1 MFSILGM
8 INSYIGYFNMNAT
21 LKNRI
26 YTVVGGVGNFYLLYV
41 AYRFFANGFIV
52 RGLLFILAFLA
63 LLYFTYLNILYFF
76 TEDRVSK
83 LDISPKVEKMLGV
96 KIPDTRAA
104 ENAGVAPGFM
114 QTNGI
119 FKDEE
124 FLPSTLRTNH
134 KQREN
139 LQKVVAQLEQVGYLQ
154 LDFGGK
160 DKELFKKALSFVLK
174 WEGGYVNDPNDKGGA
189 TNKGITQGTYNGW
202 LVSRGLQRKDVKF
215 ISQSEVEEI
224 YFKNYWL
231 KAGCDKMSRKFA
243 VLAFD
248 TAVNMG
254 VGRVQEFLRA
264 AQWKDPEKFIK
275 ARESKYREFA
285 NYGNQ
290 KIFLKGWLNRLN
302 ALRTFVNSL
311 S

>member
-26 YTVVGGVGNFYLLYV
+26 YTIVGGVGNFYLLYV

-83 LDISPKVEKMLGV
+83 FDISPKVEKMLGV

-104 ENAGVAPGFM
+104 ENAGVASGFM

-154 LDFGGK
+154 LDFGGAK
-160 DKELFKKALSFVLK
+160 DKELFKKAKSGDRFFALNEPVALPYYELREVNGKLLVYGGVNQIERQELGEVTQVGLLRGIEALKRYRLSLAAVALT
-174 WEGGYVNDPNDKGGA
+174 GGPY
-189 TNKGITQGTYNGW
+189 
-202 LVSRGLQRKDVKF
+202 
-215 ISQSEVEEI
+215 
-224 YFKNYWL
+224 
-231 KAGCDKMSRKFA
+231 KFA
-243 VLAFD
+243 GRSTMMQKDEPYRLEIQIAYRPKEEESAHLGSEIREDIERVKKAD
-248 TAVNMG
+248 ETA
-254 VGRVQEFLRA
+254 EISLRRRRD
-264 AQWKDPEKFIK
+264 K
-275 ARESKYREFA
+275 
-285 NYGNQ
+285 
-290 KIFLKGWLNRLN
+290 
-302 ALRTFVNSL
+302 
-311 S
+311 

>member
-26 YTVVGGVGNFYLLYV
+26 YTIVGGVGNFYLLYV

-104 ENAGVAPGFM
+104 ENAGVASGFM

-124 FLPSTLRTNH
+124 VLPSTLRTNH

-154 LDFGGK
+154 LDFGGAK
-160 DKELFKKALSFVLK
+160 DKELFKKAKSGDRFFALNEPVALPYYELREVNGKLLVYGGVNQIERQELGEVTQVGLLRGIEALKRYRLSLAAVALT
-174 WEGGYVNDPNDKGGA
+174 GGPY
-189 TNKGITQGTYNGW
+189 
-202 LVSRGLQRKDVKF
+202 
-215 ISQSEVEEI
+215 
-224 YFKNYWL
+224 
-231 KAGCDKMSRKFA
+231 KFA
-243 VLAFD
+243 GRSTMVQKDEPYRLEIQIAYRPKEEKSAHLGSEIRED
-248 TAVNMG
+248 IERVKKADETA
-254 VGRVQEFLRA
+254 EISLRRRRD
-264 AQWKDPEKFIK
+264 K
-275 ARESKYREFA
+275 
-285 NYGNQ
+285 
-290 KIFLKGWLNRLN
+290 
-302 ALRTFVNSL
+302 
-311 S
+311 

>member
-26 YTVVGGVGNFYLLYV
+26 YTIVGGVGNFYLLYV

-104 ENAGVAPGFM
+104 ENAGVASGFM

-154 LDFGGK
+154 LDFGGAK
-160 DKELFKKALSFVLK
+160 DKELFKKAKSGDRFFALNEPVALPYYELREVNGKLLVYGGVNQIERQELGEVTQVGLLRGIEALKRYRLSLAAVALT
-174 WEGGYVNDPNDKGGA
+174 GGPY
-189 TNKGITQGTYNGW
+189 
-202 LVSRGLQRKDVKF
+202 
-215 ISQSEVEEI
+215 
-224 YFKNYWL
+224 
-231 KAGCDKMSRKFA
+231 KFA
-243 VLAFD
+243 GRSTMMQKDEPYRLEIQIAYRPKEEESAHLGSEIREDIERVKKAD
-248 TAVNMG
+248 ETA
-254 VGRVQEFLRA
+254 EISLRRRRD
-264 AQWKDPEKFIK
+264 K
-275 ARESKYREFA
+275 
-285 NYGNQ
+285 
-290 KIFLKGWLNRLN
+290 
-302 ALRTFVNSL
+302 
-311 S
+311 

>member
-26 YTVVGGVGNFYLLYV
+26 YTIVGGVGNFYLLYV

-83 LDISPKVEKMLGV
+83 IDISPKVEKMLGV

-104 ENAGVAPGFM
+104 ENAGVASGFM

-154 LDFGGK
+154 LDFGGAK
-160 DKELFKKALSFVLK
+160 DKELFKKAKSGDRFFALNEPVALPYYELREANGKLLVYGGVNQIERQELGEVTQVGLLRGIEALKRYRLSLAAVALT
-174 WEGGYVNDPNDKGGA
+174 GGPY
-189 TNKGITQGTYNGW
+189 
-202 LVSRGLQRKDVKF
+202 
-215 ISQSEVEEI
+215 
-224 YFKNYWL
+224 
-231 KAGCDKMSRKFA
+231 KFA
-243 VLAFD
+243 GRSTMMQKDEPYRLEIQIAYRPKEEESAHLGSEIREDIERVKKAD
-248 TAVNMG
+248 ETA
-254 VGRVQEFLRA
+254 EISLRRRRD
-264 AQWKDPEKFIK
+264 K
-275 ARESKYREFA
+275 
-285 NYGNQ
+285 
-290 KIFLKGWLNRLN
+290 
-302 ALRTFVNSL
+302 
-311 S
+311 

>member
-26 YTVVGGVGNFYLLYV
+26 YTIVGGVGNFYLLYV

-160 DKELFKKALSFVLK
+160 DKELFKKAKSGDRFFALNEPVALPYYELREVNGKLLVYGGINQIERQELGEVTQVGLLRGIEALKRYRLSLAAAALT
-174 WEGGYVNDPNDKGGA
+174 GGPYKFAGRSTMMQKDEPYKLEIQIA
-189 TNKGITQGTYNGW
+189 YRPKEEELSH
-202 LVSRGLQRKDVKF
+202 LVSEIREDIEQVKR
-215 ISQSEVEEI
+215 S
-224 YFKNYWL
+224 
-231 KAGCDKMSRKFA
+231 AAATDK
-243 VLAFD
+243 
-248 TAVNMG
+248 T
-254 VGRVQEFLRA
+254 LRRRRD
-264 AQWKDPEKFIK
+264 K
-275 ARESKYREFA
+275 
-285 NYGNQ
+285 
-290 KIFLKGWLNRLN
+290 
-302 ALRTFVNSL
+302 
-311 S
+311 

>member
-26 YTVVGGVGNFYLLYV
+26 YTIVGGVGNFYLLYV

-104 ENAGVAPGFM
+104 ENAGVASGFM
-114 QTNGI
+114 RTNGI

-154 LDFGGK
+154 LDFGGAK
-160 DKELFKKALSFVLK
+160 DKELFKKAKSGDRFFALNEPVALPYYELREVNGKLLVYGGVNQIERQELGEVTQVGLLRGIEALKRYRLSLAAVALT
-174 WEGGYVNDPNDKGGA
+174 GGPY
-189 TNKGITQGTYNGW
+189 
-202 LVSRGLQRKDVKF
+202 
-215 ISQSEVEEI
+215 
-224 YFKNYWL
+224 
-231 KAGCDKMSRKFA
+231 KFA
-243 VLAFD
+243 GRSTMVQKDEPYRLEIQIAYRPKEEKSAHLGSEIRED
-248 TAVNMG
+248 IERVKKADETA
-254 VGRVQEFLRA
+254 EISLRRRRD
-264 AQWKDPEKFIK
+264 K
-275 ARESKYREFA
+275 
-285 NYGNQ
+285 
-290 KIFLKGWLNRLN
+290 
-302 ALRTFVNSL
+302 
-311 S
+311 

>member
-1 MFSILGM
+1 
-8 INSYIGYFNMNAT
+8 MNAT

-26 YTVVGGVGNFYLLYV
+26 YTIVGGVGNFYLLYV

-83 LDISPKVEKMLGV
+83 IDISPKVEKMLGV

-104 ENAGVAPGFM
+104 ENAGVASGFM

-124 FLPSTLRTNH
+124 VLPSTLRTNH

-154 LDFGGK
+154 LDFGGAK
-160 DKELFKKALSFVLK
+160 DKELFKKAKSGDRFFALNEPVALPYYELREVNGKLLVYGGVNQIERQELGEVTQVGLLRGIEALKRYRLSLAAVALT
-174 WEGGYVNDPNDKGGA
+174 GGPY
-189 TNKGITQGTYNGW
+189 
-202 LVSRGLQRKDVKF
+202 
-215 ISQSEVEEI
+215 
-224 YFKNYWL
+224 
-231 KAGCDKMSRKFA
+231 KFA
-243 VLAFD
+243 GRSTMMQKDEPYRLEIQIAYRPKEEESAHLGSEIREDIERVKKAD
-248 TAVNMG
+248 ETA
-254 VGRVQEFLRA
+254 EISLRRRRD
-264 AQWKDPEKFIK
+264 K
-275 ARESKYREFA
+275 
-285 NYGNQ
+285 
-290 KIFLKGWLNRLN
+290 
-302 ALRTFVNSL
+302 
-311 S
+311 

>member
-26 YTVVGGVGNFYLLYV
+26 YTIVGGVGNFYLLYV

-104 ENAGVAPGFM
+104 ENAGVASGFM

-154 LDFGGK
+154 LDFGGAK
-160 DKELFKKALSFVLK
+160 DKELFKKAKSGDRFFALNEPVALPYYELREVNGKLLVYGGVNQIERQELGEVTQVGLLRGIEALKRYRLSLAAVPLT
-174 WEGGYVNDPNDKGGA
+174 GGPY
-189 TNKGITQGTYNGW
+189 
-202 LVSRGLQRKDVKF
+202 
-215 ISQSEVEEI
+215 
-224 YFKNYWL
+224 
-231 KAGCDKMSRKFA
+231 KFA
-243 VLAFD
+243 GRSTMMQKDEPYRLEIQIAYRPKEEESAHLGSEIREDIERVKKAD
-248 TAVNMG
+248 ETA
-254 VGRVQEFLRA
+254 EISLRRRRD
-264 AQWKDPEKFIK
+264 K
-275 ARESKYREFA
+275 
-285 NYGNQ
+285 
-290 KIFLKGWLNRLN
+290 
-302 ALRTFVNSL
+302 
-311 S
+311 

>member
-26 YTVVGGVGNFYLLYV
+26 YTIVGGVGNFYLLYV

-83 LDISPKVEKMLGV
+83 IDISPKVEKMLGV

-104 ENAGVAPGFM
+104 ENAGVASGFM

-154 LDFGGK
+154 LDFGGAK
-160 DKELFKKALSFVLK
+160 DKELFKKAKSGDRFFALNEPVALPYYELREVNGKLLVYGGVNQIERQELGEVTQVGLLRGIEALKRYRLSLAAVALT
-174 WEGGYVNDPNDKGGA
+174 GGPY
-189 TNKGITQGTYNGW
+189 
-202 LVSRGLQRKDVKF
+202 
-215 ISQSEVEEI
+215 
-224 YFKNYWL
+224 
-231 KAGCDKMSRKFA
+231 KFA
-243 VLAFD
+243 GRSTMMQKDEPYRLEIQIAYRPKEEESAHLGSEIREDIERVKKAD
-248 TAVNMG
+248 ETA
-254 VGRVQEFLRA
+254 EISLRRRRD
-264 AQWKDPEKFIK
+264 K
-275 ARESKYREFA
+275 
-285 NYGNQ
+285 
-290 KIFLKGWLNRLN
+290 
-302 ALRTFVNSL
+302 
-311 S
+311 

>member
-1 MFSILGM
+1 
-8 INSYIGYFNMNAT
+8 MNAT

-26 YTVVGGVGNFYLLYV
+26 YTIVGGVGNFYLLYV

-104 ENAGVAPGFM
+104 ENAGVASGFM

-154 LDFGGK
+154 LDFGGAK
-160 DKELFKKALSFVLK
+160 DKELFKKAKSGDRFFALNEPVALPYYELREVNGKLLVYGGVNQIERQELGEVTQVGLLRGIEALKRYRLSLAAVALT
-174 WEGGYVNDPNDKGGA
+174 GGPY
-189 TNKGITQGTYNGW
+189 
-202 LVSRGLQRKDVKF
+202 
-215 ISQSEVEEI
+215 
-224 YFKNYWL
+224 
-231 KAGCDKMSRKFA
+231 KFA
-243 VLAFD
+243 GRSTMMQNDEPYRLEIQIAYRPKEEESAHLGSEIREDIERVKKAD
-248 TAVNMG
+248 ETA
-254 VGRVQEFLRA
+254 EISLRRRRD
-264 AQWKDPEKFIK
+264 K
-275 ARESKYREFA
+275 
-285 NYGNQ
+285 
-290 KIFLKGWLNRLN
+290 
-302 ALRTFVNSL
+302 
-311 S
+311 

>member
-26 YTVVGGVGNFYLLYV
+26 YTIVGGVGNFYLLYV

-104 ENAGVAPGFM
+104 ENAGVASGFM

-154 LDFGGK
+154 LDFGGAK
-160 DKELFKKALSFVLK
+160 DKELFKKAKSGDRFFALNEPVALPYYELREVNGKLLVYGGVNQIERQELGEVTQVGLLRGIEALKRYRLSLAAVALT
-174 WEGGYVNDPNDKGGA
+174 GGPY
-189 TNKGITQGTYNGW
+189 
-202 LVSRGLQRKDVKF
+202 
-215 ISQSEVEEI
+215 
-224 YFKNYWL
+224 
-231 KAGCDKMSRKFA
+231 KFA
-243 VLAFD
+243 GRSTMMQKDEPYRLEIQIAYRPKEEKSAHLGSEIREDIERVKKAD
-248 TAVNMG
+248 ETA
-254 VGRVQEFLRA
+254 EIFLRRRRD
-264 AQWKDPEKFIK
+264 K
-275 ARESKYREFA
+275 
-285 NYGNQ
+285 
-290 KIFLKGWLNRLN
+290 
-302 ALRTFVNSL
+302 
-311 S
+311 

>member
-26 YTVVGGVGNFYLLYV
+26 YTIVGGVGNFYLLYV

-104 ENAGVAPGFM
+104 ENAGVASGFM

-154 LDFGGK
+154 LDFGGAK
-160 DKELFKKALSFVLK
+160 DKELFKKAKSGDRFFALNEPVALPYYELHEVNGKLLVYGGVNQIERQELGEVTQVGLLRGIEALKRYRLSLAAVALT
-174 WEGGYVNDPNDKGGA
+174 GGPY
-189 TNKGITQGTYNGW
+189 
-202 LVSRGLQRKDVKF
+202 
-215 ISQSEVEEI
+215 
-224 YFKNYWL
+224 
-231 KAGCDKMSRKFA
+231 KFA
-243 VLAFD
+243 GRSTMVQKDEPYRLEIQIAYRPKEEKSAHLGSEIRED
-248 TAVNMG
+248 IERVKKADETA
-254 VGRVQEFLRA
+254 EISLRRRRD
-264 AQWKDPEKFIK
+264 K
-275 ARESKYREFA
+275 
-285 NYGNQ
+285 
-290 KIFLKGWLNRLN
+290 
-302 ALRTFVNSL
+302 
-311 S
+311 

>member
-1 MFSILGM
+1 
-8 INSYIGYFNMNAT
+8 MNAT

-26 YTVVGGVGNFYLLYV
+26 YTIVGGVGNFYLLYV

-104 ENAGVAPGFM
+104 ENAGVASGFM

-154 LDFGGK
+154 LDFGGAK
-160 DKELFKKALSFVLK
+160 DKELFKKAKSGDRFFALNEPVALPYYELREVNGKLLVYGGVNQIERQELGEVTQVGLLRGIEALKRYRLSLAAVALT
-174 WEGGYVNDPNDKGGA
+174 GGPY
-189 TNKGITQGTYNGW
+189 
-202 LVSRGLQRKDVKF
+202 
-215 ISQSEVEEI
+215 
-224 YFKNYWL
+224 
-231 KAGCDKMSRKFA
+231 KFA
-243 VLAFD
+243 GRSTMMQKDEPYRLGIQIAYRPKEEESAHLGSEIREDIERVKKAD
-248 TAVNMG
+248 ETA
-254 VGRVQEFLRA
+254 EISLRRRRD
-264 AQWKDPEKFIK
+264 K
-275 ARESKYREFA
+275 
-285 NYGNQ
+285 
-290 KIFLKGWLNRLN
+290 
-302 ALRTFVNSL
+302 
-311 S
+311 

>member
-26 YTVVGGVGNFYLLYV
+26 YTIVGGVGNFYLLYV

-104 ENAGVAPGFM
+104 ENAGVASGFM

-154 LDFGGK
+154 LDFGGAK
-160 DKELFKKALSFVLK
+160 DKELFKKAKSGDRFFALNEPVALPYYELREVNGKLLVYGGVNQIERQELGEVTQVGLLRGIEALKRYHLSLAAVALT
-174 WEGGYVNDPNDKGGA
+174 GGPY
-189 TNKGITQGTYNGW
+189 
-202 LVSRGLQRKDVKF
+202 
-215 ISQSEVEEI
+215 
-224 YFKNYWL
+224 
-231 KAGCDKMSRKFA
+231 KFA
-243 VLAFD
+243 GRSTMMQKDEPYRLEIRIAYRPKEEESAHLGSEIREDIERVKKAD
-248 TAVNMG
+248 ETA
-254 VGRVQEFLRA
+254 EISLRRRRD
-264 AQWKDPEKFIK
+264 K
-275 ARESKYREFA
+275 
-285 NYGNQ
+285 
-290 KIFLKGWLNRLN
+290 
-302 ALRTFVNSL
+302 
-311 S
+311 

>member
-26 YTVVGGVGNFYLLYV
+26 YTIVGGVGNFYLLYV

-96 KIPDTRAA
+96 KITDTRAA
-104 ENAGVAPGFM
+104 ENAGVASGFM

-154 LDFGGK
+154 LDFGGAK
-160 DKELFKKALSFVLK
+160 DKELFKKAKSGDRFFALNEPVALPYYELREVNGKLLVYGGVNQIERQELGEVTQVGLLRGIEALKRYRLSLAAVALT
-174 WEGGYVNDPNDKGGA
+174 GGPY
-189 TNKGITQGTYNGW
+189 
-202 LVSRGLQRKDVKF
+202 
-215 ISQSEVEEI
+215 
-224 YFKNYWL
+224 
-231 KAGCDKMSRKFA
+231 KFA
-243 VLAFD
+243 GRSTMMQKDEPYRLGIQIAYRPKEEESAHLGSEIREDIERVKKAD
-248 TAVNMG
+248 ETA
-254 VGRVQEFLRA
+254 EISLRRRRD
-264 AQWKDPEKFIK
+264 K
-275 ARESKYREFA
+275 
-285 NYGNQ
+285 
-290 KIFLKGWLNRLN
+290 
-302 ALRTFVNSL
+302 
-311 S
+311 

>member
-26 YTVVGGVGNFYLLYV
+26 YTIVGGVGNFYLLYV

-104 ENAGVAPGFM
+104 ENAGVASGFM

-154 LDFGGK
+154 LDFGGAK
-160 DKELFKKALSFVLK
+160 DKELFKKAKSGDRFFALNEPVALPYYELREVNGKLLVYGGVNQIERQELGEVTQVGLLRGIEALKRYRLSLAAVALT
-174 WEGGYVNDPNDKGGA
+174 GGPY
-189 TNKGITQGTYNGW
+189 
-202 LVSRGLQRKDVKF
+202 
-215 ISQSEVEEI
+215 
-224 YFKNYWL
+224 
-231 KAGCDKMSRKFA
+231 KFA
-243 VLAFD
+243 GRSTMMQKDEPYRLEIQIAYRPKEEESAHLGSEIREDIERVKKAD
-248 TAVNMG
+248 ETA
-254 VGRVQEFLRA
+254 E
-264 AQWKDPEKFIK
+264 I
-275 ARESKYREFA
+275 
-285 NYGNQ
+285 
-290 KIFLKGWLNRLN
+290 
-302 ALRTFVNSL
+302 SL
-311 S
+311 HRRRDK

>member
-1 MFSILGM
+1 
-8 INSYIGYFNMNAT
+8 MNAT

-26 YTVVGGVGNFYLLYV
+26 YTIVGGVGNFYLLYV

-104 ENAGVAPGFM
+104 ENAGVASGFM

-154 LDFGGK
+154 LDFGGAK
-160 DKELFKKALSFVLK
+160 DKELFKKAKSGDRFFALNEPVALPYYELREVNGKLLVYGGVNQIERQELGEVTQVGLLRGIEALKRYRLSLAAVALT
-174 WEGGYVNDPNDKGGA
+174 GGPY
-189 TNKGITQGTYNGW
+189 
-202 LVSRGLQRKDVKF
+202 
-215 ISQSEVEEI
+215 
-224 YFKNYWL
+224 
-231 KAGCDKMSRKFA
+231 KFA
-243 VLAFD
+243 GRSTMMQKDEPYRLEIQIAYRPKEEESAHLGSEIREDIERVKKAD
-248 TAVNMG
+248 ETA
-254 VGRVQEFLRA
+254 EISLRRRRD
-264 AQWKDPEKFIK
+264 K
-275 ARESKYREFA
+275 
-285 NYGNQ
+285 
-290 KIFLKGWLNRLN
+290 
-302 ALRTFVNSL
+302 
-311 S
+311 

>member
-26 YTVVGGVGNFYLLYV
+26 YTIVGGVGNFYLLYV

-104 ENAGVAPGFM
+104 ENAGVASGFM

-134 KQREN
+134 KQHEN

-154 LDFGGK
+154 LDFGGAK
-160 DKELFKKALSFVLK
+160 DKELFKKAKSGDRFFALNEPVALPYYELREVNGKLLVYGGVNQIERQELGEVTQVGLLRGIEALKRYRLSLAAVALT
-174 WEGGYVNDPNDKGGA
+174 GGPY
-189 TNKGITQGTYNGW
+189 
-202 LVSRGLQRKDVKF
+202 
-215 ISQSEVEEI
+215 
-224 YFKNYWL
+224 
-231 KAGCDKMSRKFA
+231 KFA
-243 VLAFD
+243 GRSTMVQKDEPYRLEIQIAYRPKEEKSAHLGSEIRED
-248 TAVNMG
+248 IERVKKADETA
-254 VGRVQEFLRA
+254 EISLRRRRD
-264 AQWKDPEKFIK
+264 K
-275 ARESKYREFA
+275 
-285 NYGNQ
+285 
-290 KIFLKGWLNRLN
+290 
-302 ALRTFVNSL
+302 
-311 S
+311 

>member
-26 YTVVGGVGNFYLLYV
+26 YTIVGGVGNFYLLYV

-83 LDISPKVEKMLGV
+83 IDISPKVEKMLGV

-104 ENAGVAPGFM
+104 ENAGVASGFM

-154 LDFGGK
+154 LDFGGAK
-160 DKELFKKALSFVLK
+160 DKELFKKAKSGDRFFALNEPVALPYYELREVNGKLLVYGGVNQIERQELGEVTQVGLLRGIEALKRYRLSLAAVALT
-174 WEGGYVNDPNDKGGA
+174 GGPY
-189 TNKGITQGTYNGW
+189 
-202 LVSRGLQRKDVKF
+202 
-215 ISQSEVEEI
+215 
-224 YFKNYWL
+224 
-231 KAGCDKMSRKFA
+231 KFA
-243 VLAFD
+243 GRSTMVQKDEPYRLEIQIAYRPKEEKSAHLGSEIRED
-248 TAVNMG
+248 IERVKKADETA
-254 VGRVQEFLRA
+254 EISLRRRRD
-264 AQWKDPEKFIK
+264 K
-275 ARESKYREFA
+275 
-285 NYGNQ
+285 
-290 KIFLKGWLNRLN
+290 
-302 ALRTFVNSL
+302 
-311 S
+311 

>member
-26 YTVVGGVGNFYLLYV
+26 YTIVGGVGNFYLLYV

-104 ENAGVAPGFM
+104 ENAGVASGFM

-154 LDFGGK
+154 LDFGGAK
-160 DKELFKKALSFVLK
+160 DKELFKKAKSGDRFFALNEPVALPYYELREVNGKLLVYGGVNQIERQELGEVTQVGLLRGIEALKRYRLSLAAVALT
-174 WEGGYVNDPNDKGGA
+174 GGPY
-189 TNKGITQGTYNGW
+189 
-202 LVSRGLQRKDVKF
+202 
-215 ISQSEVEEI
+215 
-224 YFKNYWL
+224 
-231 KAGCDKMSRKFA
+231 KFA
-243 VLAFD
+243 GRSTMMQKDEPYRLGIQIAYRPKEEKSAHLGSEIREDIERVKKAD
-248 TAVNMG
+248 ETA
-254 VGRVQEFLRA
+254 EISLRRRRD
-264 AQWKDPEKFIK
+264 K
-275 ARESKYREFA
+275 
-285 NYGNQ
+285 
-290 KIFLKGWLNRLN
+290 
-302 ALRTFVNSL
+302 
-311 S
+311 

>member
-26 YTVVGGVGNFYLLYV
+26 YTIVGGVGNFYLLYV

-83 LDISPKVEKMLGV
+83 IDISPKVEKMLGV

-104 ENAGVAPGFM
+104 ENAGVASGFM

-154 LDFGGK
+154 LDFGGAK
-160 DKELFKKALSFVLK
+160 DKELFKKAKSGDRFFALNEPVALPYYELREVNGKLLVYGGVNQIERQELGEVTQVGLLRGIEALKRYRLSLAAVALT
-174 WEGGYVNDPNDKGGA
+174 GGPY
-189 TNKGITQGTYNGW
+189 
-202 LVSRGLQRKDVKF
+202 
-215 ISQSEVEEI
+215 
-224 YFKNYWL
+224 
-231 KAGCDKMSRKFA
+231 KFA
-243 VLAFD
+243 GRSTMMQKDEPYRLEIQIAYRSKEEESAHLGSEIREDIERVKKAD
-248 TAVNMG
+248 ETA
-254 VGRVQEFLRA
+254 EISLRRRRD
-264 AQWKDPEKFIK
+264 K
-275 ARESKYREFA
+275 
-285 NYGNQ
+285 
-290 KIFLKGWLNRLN
+290 
-302 ALRTFVNSL
+302 
-311 S
+311 

>member
-26 YTVVGGVGNFYLLYV
+26 YTIVGGVGNFYLLYV

-104 ENAGVAPGFM
+104 ENAGVASGFM

-154 LDFGGK
+154 LDFGGAK
-160 DKELFKKALSFVLK
+160 DKELFKKAKSGDRFFALNEPVALPYYELREVNGKLLVYGGVNQIERQELGEVTQVGLLRGIEALKRYRLSLAAVALT
-174 WEGGYVNDPNDKGGA
+174 GGPY
-189 TNKGITQGTYNGW
+189 
-202 LVSRGLQRKDVKF
+202 
-215 ISQSEVEEI
+215 
-224 YFKNYWL
+224 
-231 KAGCDKMSRKFA
+231 KFA
-243 VLAFD
+243 GRSTMVQKDEPYRLEIQIAYRPKEEESAHLGSEIRED
-248 TAVNMG
+248 IERVKKADETA
-254 VGRVQEFLRA
+254 EISLRRRRD
-264 AQWKDPEKFIK
+264 K
-275 ARESKYREFA
+275 
-285 NYGNQ
+285 
-290 KIFLKGWLNRLN
+290 
-302 ALRTFVNSL
+302 
-311 S
+311 

>member
-1 MFSILGM
+1 
-8 INSYIGYFNMNAT
+8 MNAT

-26 YTVVGGVGNFYLLYV
+26 YTIVGGVGNFYLLYV

-104 ENAGVAPGFM
+104 ENAGVASGFM

-154 LDFGGK
+154 LDFGGAK
-160 DKELFKKALSFVLK
+160 DKELFKKAKSGDCFFALNEPVALPYYELREVNGKLLVYGGVNQIERQELGEVTQVGLLRGIEALKRYRLSLAAVALT
-174 WEGGYVNDPNDKGGA
+174 GGPY
-189 TNKGITQGTYNGW
+189 
-202 LVSRGLQRKDVKF
+202 
-215 ISQSEVEEI
+215 
-224 YFKNYWL
+224 
-231 KAGCDKMSRKFA
+231 KFA
-243 VLAFD
+243 GRSTMVQKDEPYRLEIQIAYRPKEEKSAHLGSEIRED
-248 TAVNMG
+248 IERVKKADETA
-254 VGRVQEFLRA
+254 EISLRRRRD
-264 AQWKDPEKFIK
+264 K
-275 ARESKYREFA
+275 
-285 NYGNQ
+285 
-290 KIFLKGWLNRLN
+290 
-302 ALRTFVNSL
+302 
-311 S
+311 

>member
-26 YTVVGGVGNFYLLYV
+26 YTIVGGVGNFYLLYV

-76 TEDRVSK
+76 TEERVSK
-83 LDISPKVEKMLGV
+83 FDISPKVEKMLGV

-104 ENAGVAPGFM
+104 ENAEAAPGFM

-154 LDFGGK
+154 LDFGGSK
-160 DKELFKKALSFVLK
+160 DKELFKKAKSGDRFFALNEPVALPYYELRAVNGKLLVYGGVNQIERQELGEVTQVGLLRGIEALKRYRLSLAAVALT
-174 WEGGYVNDPNDKGGA
+174 GGPY
-189 TNKGITQGTYNGW
+189 
-202 LVSRGLQRKDVKF
+202 
-215 ISQSEVEEI
+215 
-224 YFKNYWL
+224 
-231 KAGCDKMSRKFA
+231 KFA
-243 VLAFD
+243 GRSTMMQKDEPYRLEIQIAYRPKEEELAHLGSEIRED
-248 TAVNMG
+248 IEQVKRADATVDKT
-254 VGRVQEFLRA
+254 LRRRHD
-264 AQWKDPEKFIK
+264 K
-275 ARESKYREFA
+275 
-285 NYGNQ
+285 
-290 KIFLKGWLNRLN
+290 
-302 ALRTFVNSL
+302 
-311 S
+311 

>member
-26 YTVVGGVGNFYLLYV
+26 YTIVGGVGNFYLLYV

-83 LDISPKVEKMLGV
+83 FDISPKVEKMLGV

-104 ENAGVAPGFM
+104 ENAGVASGFM

-124 FLPSTLRTNH
+124 VLPSTLRTNH

-154 LDFGGK
+154 LDFGGAK
-160 DKELFKKALSFVLK
+160 DKELFKKAKSGDRFFALNEPVALPYYELREVNGKLLVYGGVNQIERQELGEVTQVGLLRGIEALKRYRLSLAAVALT
-174 WEGGYVNDPNDKGGA
+174 GGPY
-189 TNKGITQGTYNGW
+189 
-202 LVSRGLQRKDVKF
+202 
-215 ISQSEVEEI
+215 
-224 YFKNYWL
+224 
-231 KAGCDKMSRKFA
+231 KFA
-243 VLAFD
+243 GRSTMMQKDEPYRLEIQIAYRPKEEESAHLGSEIREDIERVKKAD
-248 TAVNMG
+248 ETA
-254 VGRVQEFLRA
+254 EISLRRRRD
-264 AQWKDPEKFIK
+264 K
-275 ARESKYREFA
+275 
-285 NYGNQ
+285 
-290 KIFLKGWLNRLN
+290 
-302 ALRTFVNSL
+302 
-311 S
+311 

>member
-1 MFSILGM
+1 
-8 INSYIGYFNMNAT
+8 MNAT

-26 YTVVGGVGNFYLLYV
+26 YTIVGGVGNFYLLYV

-96 KIPDTRAA
+96 KITDTRAA
-104 ENAGVAPGFM
+104 ENAGVASGFM

-154 LDFGGK
+154 LDFGGAK
-160 DKELFKKALSFVLK
+160 DKELFKKAKSGDRFFALNEPVALPYYELREVNGKLLVYGGVNQIERQELGEVTQVGLLRGIEALKRYRLSLAAVALT
-174 WEGGYVNDPNDKGGA
+174 GGPY
-189 TNKGITQGTYNGW
+189 
-202 LVSRGLQRKDVKF
+202 
-215 ISQSEVEEI
+215 
-224 YFKNYWL
+224 
-231 KAGCDKMSRKFA
+231 KFA
-243 VLAFD
+243 GRSTMMQKDEPYRLGIQIAYRPKEEESAHLGSEIREDIERVKKAD
-248 TAVNMG
+248 ETA
-254 VGRVQEFLRA
+254 EISLRRRRD
-264 AQWKDPEKFIK
+264 K
-275 ARESKYREFA
+275 
-285 NYGNQ
+285 
-290 KIFLKGWLNRLN
+290 
-302 ALRTFVNSL
+302 
-311 S
+311 

>member
-26 YTVVGGVGNFYLLYV
+26 YTIVGGVGNFYLLYV

-104 ENAGVAPGFM
+104 ENAGVASGFM

-154 LDFGGK
+154 LDFGGAK
-160 DKELFKKALSFVLK
+160 DKELFKKAKSGDRFFALNEPVALPYYELREVNGKLLVYGGVNQIERQELGEVTQVGLLRGIEALKRYRLSLAAVALT
-174 WEGGYVNDPNDKGGA
+174 GGPY
-189 TNKGITQGTYNGW
+189 
-202 LVSRGLQRKDVKF
+202 
-215 ISQSEVEEI
+215 
-224 YFKNYWL
+224 
-231 KAGCDKMSRKFA
+231 KFA
-243 VLAFD
+243 GRSTMMQKDEPYRLGIQIAYRPKEEESAHLDSEIREDIERVKKAD
-248 TAVNMG
+248 ETA
-254 VGRVQEFLRA
+254 EISLRRRRD
-264 AQWKDPEKFIK
+264 K
-275 ARESKYREFA
+275 
-285 NYGNQ
+285 
-290 KIFLKGWLNRLN
+290 
-302 ALRTFVNSL
+302 
-311 S
+311 

>member
-26 YTVVGGVGNFYLLYV
+26 YTIVGGVGNFYLLYV

-83 LDISPKVEKMLGV
+83 IDISPKVEKMLGV

-104 ENAGVAPGFM
+104 ENAGVASGFM

-154 LDFGGK
+154 LDFGGAK
-160 DKELFKKALSFVLK
+160 DKELFKKAKSGDRFFALNEPVALPYYELREVNGKLLVYGGVNQIERQELGEVTQVGLLRGIEALKRYRLSLAAVALT
-174 WEGGYVNDPNDKGGA
+174 GGPY
-189 TNKGITQGTYNGW
+189 
-202 LVSRGLQRKDVKF
+202 
-215 ISQSEVEEI
+215 
-224 YFKNYWL
+224 
-231 KAGCDKMSRKFA
+231 KFA
-243 VLAFD
+243 GRSTMMQKDEPYRLEIQIAYRPKEEKSAHLGSEIREDIERVKKAD
-248 TAVNMG
+248 ETA
-254 VGRVQEFLRA
+254 EISLRRRRD
-264 AQWKDPEKFIK
+264 K
-275 ARESKYREFA
+275 
-285 NYGNQ
+285 
-290 KIFLKGWLNRLN
+290 
-302 ALRTFVNSL
+302 
-311 S
+311 

>member
-26 YTVVGGVGNFYLLYV
+26 YTIVGGVGNFYLLYV

-104 ENAGVAPGFM
+104 ENAGVASGFM

-154 LDFGGK
+154 LDFGGAK
-160 DKELFKKALSFVLK
+160 DKELFKKAKSGDRFFALNEPVALPYYELREVNGRLLVYGGVNQIERQELGEVTQVGLLRGIEALKRYRLSLAAVALT
-174 WEGGYVNDPNDKGGA
+174 GGPY
-189 TNKGITQGTYNGW
+189 
-202 LVSRGLQRKDVKF
+202 
-215 ISQSEVEEI
+215 
-224 YFKNYWL
+224 
-231 KAGCDKMSRKFA
+231 KFA
-243 VLAFD
+243 GRSTMVQKDEPYRLEVQIAYRPKEEKSAHLGSEIRED
-248 TAVNMG
+248 IERVKKADETA
-254 VGRVQEFLRA
+254 EISLRRRRD
-264 AQWKDPEKFIK
+264 K
-275 ARESKYREFA
+275 
-285 NYGNQ
+285 
-290 KIFLKGWLNRLN
+290 
-302 ALRTFVNSL
+302 
-311 S
+311 

>member
-26 YTVVGGVGNFYLLYV
+26 YTIVGGVGNFYLLYV

-104 ENAGVAPGFM
+104 ENAGVASGVM

-154 LDFGGK
+154 LDFGGAK
-160 DKELFKKALSFVLK
+160 DKELFKKAKSGDRFFALNEPVALPYYELREVNGKLLVYGGVNQIERQELGEVTQVGLLRGIEALKRYRLSLAAVALT
-174 WEGGYVNDPNDKGGA
+174 GGPY
-189 TNKGITQGTYNGW
+189 
-202 LVSRGLQRKDVKF
+202 
-215 ISQSEVEEI
+215 
-224 YFKNYWL
+224 
-231 KAGCDKMSRKFA
+231 KFA
-243 VLAFD
+243 GRSTMMQKDEPYRLEIQIAYRPKEEESAHLGSEIREDIERVKKAD
-248 TAVNMG
+248 ETA
-254 VGRVQEFLRA
+254 EISLRRRRD
-264 AQWKDPEKFIK
+264 K
-275 ARESKYREFA
+275 
-285 NYGNQ
+285 
-290 KIFLKGWLNRLN
+290 
-302 ALRTFVNSL
+302 
-311 S
+311 

>member
-1 MFSILGM
+1 
-8 INSYIGYFNMNAT
+8 MNAT

-26 YTVVGGVGNFYLLYV
+26 YTIVGGVGNFYLLYV

-83 LDISPKVEKMLGV
+83 IDISPKVEKMLGV

-104 ENAGVAPGFM
+104 ENAGVASGFM

-154 LDFGGK
+154 LDFGGAK
-160 DKELFKKALSFVLK
+160 DKELFKKAKSGDRFFALNEPVALPYYELREVNGKLLVYGGVNQIERQELGEVTQVGLLRGIEALKRYRLSLAAVALT
-174 WEGGYVNDPNDKGGA
+174 GGPY
-189 TNKGITQGTYNGW
+189 
-202 LVSRGLQRKDVKF
+202 
-215 ISQSEVEEI
+215 
-224 YFKNYWL
+224 
-231 KAGCDKMSRKFA
+231 KFA
-243 VLAFD
+243 GRSTMMQKDEPYRLEIQIAYRPKEEESAHLGSEIREDIERVKKAD
-248 TAVNMG
+248 ETA
-254 VGRVQEFLRA
+254 EISLRRRRD
-264 AQWKDPEKFIK
+264 K
-275 ARESKYREFA
+275 
-285 NYGNQ
+285 
-290 KIFLKGWLNRLN
+290 
-302 ALRTFVNSL
+302 
-311 S
+311 

>member
-26 YTVVGGVGNFYLLYV
+26 YTIVGGVGNFYLLYV

-83 LDISPKVEKMLGV
+83 IDISPKVEKMLGV

-104 ENAGVAPGFM
+104 ENAGVASGFM

-154 LDFGGK
+154 LDFGGAK
-160 DKELFKKALSFVLK
+160 DKELFKKAKSGDRFFALNEPVALPYYELREVNGKLLVYGGVNQIERQELGEVTQVGLLRGIEALKRYRLSLAAVALT
-174 WEGGYVNDPNDKGGA
+174 GGPY
-189 TNKGITQGTYNGW
+189 
-202 LVSRGLQRKDVKF
+202 
-215 ISQSEVEEI
+215 
-224 YFKNYWL
+224 
-231 KAGCDKMSRKFA
+231 KFA
-243 VLAFD
+243 GRSTMVQKDEPYRLEIQIAYRPKEEESAHLGSEIRED
-248 TAVNMG
+248 IERVKKADETA
-254 VGRVQEFLRA
+254 EISLRRRRD
-264 AQWKDPEKFIK
+264 K
-275 ARESKYREFA
+275 
-285 NYGNQ
+285 
-290 KIFLKGWLNRLN
+290 
-302 ALRTFVNSL
+302 
-311 S
+311 

>member
-26 YTVVGGVGNFYLLYV
+26 YTIVGGVGNFYLLYV

-104 ENAGVAPGFM
+104 ENAGVASGFM

-154 LDFGGK
+154 LDFGGAK
-160 DKELFKKALSFVLK
+160 DKELFKKAKSGDRFFALNEPVALPYYELREVNGKLLVYGGVNQIERQELVEVTQVGLLRGIEALKRYRLSLAAVALT
-174 WEGGYVNDPNDKGGA
+174 GGPY
-189 TNKGITQGTYNGW
+189 
-202 LVSRGLQRKDVKF
+202 
-215 ISQSEVEEI
+215 
-224 YFKNYWL
+224 
-231 KAGCDKMSRKFA
+231 KFA
-243 VLAFD
+243 GRSTMMQKDEPYRLEIQIAYRPKEEESAHLGSEIREDIERVKKAD
-248 TAVNMG
+248 ETA
-254 VGRVQEFLRA
+254 EISLRRRRD
-264 AQWKDPEKFIK
+264 K
-275 ARESKYREFA
+275 
-285 NYGNQ
+285 
-290 KIFLKGWLNRLN
+290 
-302 ALRTFVNSL
+302 
-311 S
+311 

>member
-26 YTVVGGVGNFYLLYV
+26 YTIVGGVGNFYLLYV

-83 LDISPKVEKMLGV
+83 FDISPKVEKMLGV

-104 ENAGVAPGFM
+104 ENAGVASGFM

-154 LDFGGK
+154 LDFGGAK
-160 DKELFKKALSFVLK
+160 DKELFKKAKSGDRFFALNEPVALPYYELREVNGKLLVYGGVNQIERQELGEVTQVGLLRGIEALKRYRLSLAAVALT
-174 WEGGYVNDPNDKGGA
+174 GGPY
-189 TNKGITQGTYNGW
+189 
-202 LVSRGLQRKDVKF
+202 
-215 ISQSEVEEI
+215 
-224 YFKNYWL
+224 
-231 KAGCDKMSRKFA
+231 KFA
-243 VLAFD
+243 GRSTMVQKDEPYRLEIQIAYRPKEEESAHLGSEIRED
-248 TAVNMG
+248 IERVKKADETA
-254 VGRVQEFLRA
+254 EISLRRRRD
-264 AQWKDPEKFIK
+264 K
-275 ARESKYREFA
+275 
-285 NYGNQ
+285 
-290 KIFLKGWLNRLN
+290 
-302 ALRTFVNSL
+302 
-311 S
+311 